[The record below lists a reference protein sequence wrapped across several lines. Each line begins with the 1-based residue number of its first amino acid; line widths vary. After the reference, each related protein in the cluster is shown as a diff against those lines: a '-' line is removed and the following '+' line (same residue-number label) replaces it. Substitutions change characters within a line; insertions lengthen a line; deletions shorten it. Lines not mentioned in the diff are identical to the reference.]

1 MICFSGVKIGVL
13 NKGFGRCLFPGCP
26 SWCKAFSVQL
36 GHCPLPN
43 WILLAFG
50 SCLRDICVYGIAILS
65 QKLSKAFASHIQQIT
80 SAGQGFVFS
89 PQNTEPEN
97 WVNRPHCPW
106 LRVKEQHLVLLERQC
121 TVSLAL
127 LELLMLH
134 TGPSTC
140 GARPASVL
148 PVLHRA
154 CSASPSHPQAG
165 FCPNSSV
172 LPCPA
177 ARLQTKDSSE
187 QRLTLQGGQGL

>member
-1 MICFSGVKIGVL
+1 MVGVCFQAAHPGARLFQCSWVTAPCPIG
-13 NKGFGRCLFPGCP
+13 F
-26 SWCKAFSVQL
+26 SW
-36 GHCPLPN
+36 
-43 WILLAFG
+43 LLALASGTSVFMG
-50 SCLRDICVYGIAILS
+50 LLFSLRNS
-65 QKLSKAFASHIQQIT
+65 QKAFASHIQQIT